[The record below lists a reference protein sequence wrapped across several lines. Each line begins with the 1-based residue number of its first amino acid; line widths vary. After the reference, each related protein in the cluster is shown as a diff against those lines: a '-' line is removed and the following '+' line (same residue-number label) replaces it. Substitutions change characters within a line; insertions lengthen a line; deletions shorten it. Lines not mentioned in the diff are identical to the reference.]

1 MKSLNTDEN
10 SLKKD
15 NFNEDN
21 NRHKPTPMMVINEI
35 SKLMSDKIRLDRD
48 ESIMQRSNRLL
59 MRALA
64 QKDGITQLDLAKITH
79 LKAPT
84 VSVTLQKMEKDGIVT
99 RRPDKD
105 DLRAMRVYITD
116 KGKEINRNIIL
127 RILKEEKDI
136 MQGITEKEAEIL
148 LEILFKM
155 RNNFMKK
162 DFMTEKEG

>member
-1 MKSLNTDEN
+1 MKSLNTNEN

-21 NRHKPTPMMVINEI
+21 SRHKPTPMMVINEI